1 MTMSLML
8 LCHSTF
14 TLKPLVVII
23 EKQRMPWPSFL
34 LWHCFLH
41 FNWLIASIN
50 NRQRNDLFSLRVKVL
65 LQGFVFSVTLVC
77 VVSGVLQVFHSWSV
91 LFARFSFLVCVVLQ
105 GFSLFVCCFVSFH
118 FFWVLWVF
126 HFLSLI
132 FESFSLLVC
141 CLGFFHFWYALF
153 CKFFTLSLLFC
164 KFEVFVLGVLSV
176 FSFFFCVIFYFHSGS
191 MLFCEFSF
199 LVCVALWVFHSWSVS
214 FRASF
219 SFMVCIAFAS
229 SLFFSAF
236 LTWCVFILFCLY

>member
-14 TLKPLVVII
+14 TLKRLVVII

-50 NRQRNDLFSLRVKVL
+50 NRQRNDLFSLLVKVL

-141 CLGFFHFWYALF
+141 FLGF
-153 CKFFTLSLLFC
+153 
-164 KFEVFVLGVLSV
+164 
-176 FSFFFCVIFYFHSGS
+176 
-191 MLFCEFSF
+191 FSF
-199 LVCVALWVFHSWSVS
+199 LVCVVLQVFHS
-214 FRASF
+214 
-219 SFMVCIAFAS
+219 
-229 SLFFSAF
+229 
-236 LTWCVFILFCLY
+236 